1 MLTVDQNQCEIT
13 MPKTYAR
20 LTEDERYQIYEDK
33 FMGLSHRQI
42 AKRLNRLVVKSSS
55 VQKSQ
60 FINSHLNLSQ
70 LEIFG
75 R

>member
-33 FMGLSHRQI
+33 LMGLSHRQI
-42 AKRLNRLVVKSSS
+42 AKRLNRHHSTIYREIERNKGLRGYRPQTSEAV
-55 VQKSQ
+55 
-60 FINSHLNLSQ
+60 SH
-70 LEIFG
+70 
-75 R
+75 